1 MNTPQFHSQQCKWFP
16 VCPMKRLYEE
26 GRLEYSW
33 IARYCQGNWE
43 SCVRYQLE
51 ERGIPHPDTLL
62 PDGSELRDLSGE
74 S

>member
-1 MNTPQFHSQQCKWFP
+1 
-16 VCPMKRLYEE
+16 MKRLYEE
-26 GRLEYSW
+26 GRLEHSW
-33 IARYCQGNWE
+33 IARYCQGDWE

-51 ERGIPHPDTLL
+51 ECGIPHPDTLL